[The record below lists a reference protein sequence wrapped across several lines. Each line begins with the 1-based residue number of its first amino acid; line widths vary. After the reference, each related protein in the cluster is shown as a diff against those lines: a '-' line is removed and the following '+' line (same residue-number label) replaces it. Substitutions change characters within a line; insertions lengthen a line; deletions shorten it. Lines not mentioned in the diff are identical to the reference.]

1 MMADKRGLVLH
12 GNKDDAFAKSGYSHW
27 KKALERFDKHEN
39 SASHREALDLLVTIP
54 SSTSD
59 VGEMLSSAH
68 AEEKAENRK
77 MLSIIISTVR
87 YLGRQGL
94 PLRGQ
99 YKSGGVSDEKGEI
112 DSNFLQLLKV
122 RAEDNEGLKKWLT
135 KSQCKYTSPDVQN
148 EILRIMALSI
158 LRDISSEVAGK
169 WFTIMI
175 DETTDVSNAEQ
186 MVFCLRYVDAN
197 LEVHEA
203 FIGLYNLERTNAEMI
218 VSVVDDVLL
227 RMNLSIT
234 NCHGQCYDGASNMS
248 GIRTGVATRINAL
261 ESKALYTHCY
271 GHALNLAVQDTL
283 KSIKVMEHCL
293 ETVHEITKLVKKSP
307 NRDAIFKHIKDEI
320 SGDAVPGIRLLC
332 PTRWTVRAEA
342 LSSIS
347 ENYRAL
353 VLCWDA
359 AREATKDSEAR
370 ARIVGVAAQMEK
382 FDIFLR

>member
-1 MMADKRGLVLH
+1 M
-12 GNKDDAFAKSGYSHW
+12 
-27 KKALERFDKHEN
+27 
-39 SASHREALDLLVTIP
+39 
-54 SSTSD
+54 
-59 VGEMLSSAH
+59 
-68 AEEKAENRK
+68 
-77 MLSIIISTVR
+77 
-87 YLGRQGL
+87 
-94 PLRGQ
+94 
-99 YKSGGVSDEKGEI
+99 
-112 DSNFLQLLKV
+112 
-122 RAEDNEGLKKWLT
+122 RAEDDEGLKKWLT

-158 LRDISSEVAGK
+158 LRDISSELAGK

-197 LEVHEA
+197 LEVHEQ

-218 VSVVDDVLL
+218 VSVVEDVLL

-234 NCHGQCYDGASNMS
+234 NCRGQCYDGASNMS

-261 ESKALYTHCY
+261 ESRALYTHCY

-283 KSIKVMEHCL
+283 KSIKVMEQCL
-293 ETVHEITKLVKKSP
+293 EIVHEITKLVKKSP

-342 LSSIS
+342 FSSIS
-347 ENYRAL
+347 DNYRAL

-370 ARIVGVAAQMEK
+370 ARIMGVAAQMEK
-382 FDIFLR
+382 FEFFLRYNWEEKSLT